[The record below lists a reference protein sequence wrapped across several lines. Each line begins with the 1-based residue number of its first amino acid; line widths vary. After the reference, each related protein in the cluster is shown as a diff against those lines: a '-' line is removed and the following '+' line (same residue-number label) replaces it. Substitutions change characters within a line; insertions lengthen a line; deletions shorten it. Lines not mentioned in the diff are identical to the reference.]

1 MEHLYR
7 PKSLRR
13 KYVTNLHHLG
23 SGSDFLDTT
32 VKGQAT
38 KENNRN
44 TGLLKDF
51 VLKTTIKQLDT
62 ISHND
67 GYYKNRL
74 QKILAMIWKNWGLL
88 CTNDGNIQIV
98 QPAKR
103 NIWYKVFFLK
113 KKTI

>member
-51 VLKTTIKQLDT
+51 VLKTTIK
-62 ISHND
+62 
-67 GYYKNRL
+67 
-74 QKILAMIWKNWGLL
+74 
-88 CTNDGNIQIV
+88 
-98 QPAKR
+98 
-103 NIWYKVFFLK
+103 
-113 KKTI
+113 

>member
-13 KYVTNLHHLG
+13 KYLVTNLHHLG

-44 TGLLKDF
+44 TRLLKDF
-51 VLKTTIKQLDT
+51 V
-62 ISHND
+62 
-67 GYYKNRL
+67 Y
-74 QKILAMIWKNWGLL
+74 
-88 CTNDGNIQIV
+88 
-98 QPAKR
+98 
-103 NIWYKVFFLK
+103 
-113 KKTI
+113 